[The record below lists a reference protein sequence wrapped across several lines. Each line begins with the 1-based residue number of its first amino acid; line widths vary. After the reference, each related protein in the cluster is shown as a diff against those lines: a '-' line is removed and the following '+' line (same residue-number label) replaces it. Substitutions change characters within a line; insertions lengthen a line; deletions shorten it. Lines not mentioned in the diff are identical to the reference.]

1 MGRNLQLL
9 HLKHEENPKQQL
21 ITLLLPANKLKE
33 TLPLLAKQ
41 EKLLLLLPTHPLL
54 LKLKLML
61 LLRTL
66 VSNSKLLK
74 LSLLKFVPVLAKLMV
89 LYSGLTA
96 SYTNNVNTYLSQ
108 RVELQNKFISFHI
121 PCI

>member
-41 EKLLLLLPTHPLL
+41 EKLLLLLPTHSL
-54 LKLKLML
+54 
-61 LLRTL
+61 
-66 VSNSKLLK
+66 LLK